1 MARKLIDTDIA
12 TVLFSLG
19 FLPRGVRMERTTDM
33 DEEKKSL
40 LKTLGMVSSMGI
52 SVAVAIAIGVF
63 IGVKLDAWLGTK
75 HWFFFIFLFFGIVAG
90 FRNMFVI
97 ARKEL
102 KDDGQG
108 KDKRG

>member
-1 MARKLIDTDIA
+1 
-12 TVLFSLG
+12 
-19 FLPRGVRMERTTDM
+19 M

-40 LKTLGMVSSMGI
+40 LKTLGMISTMGI

-63 IGVKLDAWLGTK
+63 IGVKLDDWLGTK

-90 FRNMFVI
+90 FRNIFII
-97 ARKEL
+97 AGKEL
-102 KDDGQG
+102 RDDED